1 MKIKN
6 IVIVGGGSA
15 GWMTAAAIAYKLPN
29 INLTLIESP
38 KIGNVGVGES
48 TLGHINNYMNLLD
61 LKDEEWMKDCYV
73 WLYRG
78 AWQEW
83 SIEDIDMAVPLSPEE
98 LLKKRRAIFKHQ
110 SQKDRPLFPGHD
122 SREFWQRAED
132 RNRNTANIYDQLGLP
147 EYEAIEAFK
156 RFK

>member
-61 LKDEEWMKDCYV
+61 LKDEEWMK
-73 WLYRG
+73 
-78 AWQEW
+78 EW
-83 SIEDIDMAVPLSPEE
+83 VRERYYNDFKIFNYGMDI
-98 LLKKRRAIFKHQ
+98 
-110 SQKDRPLFPGHD
+110 
-122 SREFWQRAED
+122 
-132 RNRNTANIYDQLGLP
+132 
-147 EYEAIEAFK
+147 
-156 RFK
+156 